1 MAEKESI
8 QNRLHLLEKIKQNL
22 LQRKTTMSSDLAK
35 LSQERVSDGQ
45 VHDTGDDALAIS
57 MERLQSSLQKADI
70 NELHLIDDALNRLH
84 TGEYGYCVDCNNPIS
99 DRRLETF
106 PYAAR
111 CIVCQEAQEQ

>member
-1 MAEKESI
+1 MAEKEAL
-8 QNRLHLLEKIKQNL
+8 QNRVYLLEKIKQNL
-22 LQRKTTMSSDLAK
+22 VQRKTAMSSDIAK
-35 LSQERVSDGQ
+35 LSQERISDGQ

-70 NELHLIDDALNRLH
+70 NELHLIDDALGRINN
-84 TGEYGYCVDCNNPIS
+84 GEYGYCVDCNSSIS